1 LGNGYSHQVHVVSDT
16 NPLIV
21 HCERSELTRISFVDP
36 NVESDIYADKP
47 WALSPMVASMNYLS
61 VGSGKASSATT
72 VTEEHVAEGESLPR
86 CRIVEQG
93 LIPRYP
99 FGE

>member
-1 LGNGYSHQVHVVSDT
+1 
-16 NPLIV
+16 
-21 HCERSELTRISFVDP
+21 VDP

-61 VGSGKASSATT
+61 VGSGKASSETT
-72 VTEEHVAEGESLPR
+72 VTEEHAAEGKSSPR
-86 CRIVEQG
+86 CGIVEEG
-93 LIPRYP
+93 LILRYP